1 MPKWKEPPLRSGS
14 LLDSQNASYARGI
27 YQNPLSGTFQ
37 RQALIPAFNASAT
50 RIDGVLMSGK
60 ANGRRRFAAF
70 PPALLAAR
78 R

>member
-1 MPKWKEPPLRSGS
+1 VPKWKEPPLRSGS
-14 LLDSQNASYARGI
+14 LLDSQNASYARGS
-27 YQNPLSGTFQ
+27 YRNPLNGTFQ

-60 ANGRRRFAAF
+60 ASGRRRFAAC
-70 PPALLAAR
+70 PPVHFAAR